1 MSAVVV
7 ELRSFPSPPGG
18 WRNGIPG
25 FAYVSMGRLMAAAA
39 TVGLTPW
46 SLTPNGGPSVRS
58 LDELRWRRYMLKA
71 NLESDGYRWVKS
83 QSYLNLDP
91 TEKGAVSYFH
101 GMAQAGF
108 VLDEVF
114 GLPYTAH
121 IDTCLLVMGQSL
133 KESRPDLLAV
143 KGNGY
148 AAAAVECKGRTGTH
162 NAAVIDRAKE
172 QAQSLPK
179 VLGCLQTTPI
189 ASIAHFDR
197 STGGWSSLMIDPDPS
212 EDVPEIPLAAV
223 VLAHYWPLVTLVNTM
238 DRIETQGDRRWGTDT
253 ITGSRWVCRQ

>member
-1 MSAVVV
+1 
-7 ELRSFPSPPGG
+7 
-18 WRNGIPG
+18 
-25 FAYVSMGRLMAAAA
+25 MAAAA

-58 LDELRWRRYMLKA
+58 LDELHWRKYMLKA

-121 IDTCLLVMGQSL
+121 IDTCLLVMGQTL

-148 AAAAVECKGRTGTH
+148 AAAAVECKPFVRTYRLHRPSDTPPSCR
-162 NAAVIDRAKE
+162 AAPTNCPAFARRSDAECTVYG
-172 QAQSLPK
+172 
-179 VLGCLQTTPI
+179 VLTLSRMLGSVCS
-189 ASIAHFDR
+189 SI
-197 STGGWSSLMIDPDPS
+197 S
-212 EDVPEIPLAAV
+212 
-223 VLAHYWPLVTLVNTM
+223 N
-238 DRIETQGDRRWGTDT
+238 
-253 ITGSRWVCRQ
+253 